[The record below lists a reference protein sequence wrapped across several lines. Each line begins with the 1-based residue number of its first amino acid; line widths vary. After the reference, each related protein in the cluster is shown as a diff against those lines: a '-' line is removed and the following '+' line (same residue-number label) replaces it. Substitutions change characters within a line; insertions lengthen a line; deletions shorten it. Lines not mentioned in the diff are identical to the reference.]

1 MAKNMRTHS
10 AGLQYHHPLISPRS
24 PQVLGRGKQMKAG
37 VYNHGLTSGVPPL
50 LVASPLTERAIWAA
64 ESQRQAYP
72 SLCPALWA
80 RSQRDRLGELA
91 GTSAPRSLAK
101 LQHVLMILAF
111 SEVKNVHDS
120 LYLTRRLVSVT
131 LSDWSRMCP
140 NCCFKVTRNPS
151 YLHMNIYYYTSSTII
166 YILYLIY
173 FLSWLVYTL
182 VWLVISVKCSIKIPV
197 LPLFWDMSLYLEHTR
212 QSQRWTPGGRHCCWR
227 CDAEIKQR
235 QLPRDFKY
243 PLARLIMVDRKVRAH
258 NLLSSLDNNWE
269 VGTECD
275 EKIKIIIVFLL
286 ELKGFF
292 LFFFFF
298 WFFFL
303 VWIREKSFQLKCH
316 SWSGSE
322 RITERGAVWHQTCTV
337 PACL

>member
-1 MAKNMRTHS
+1 
-10 AGLQYHHPLISPRS
+10 
-24 PQVLGRGKQMKAG
+24 
-37 VYNHGLTSGVPPL
+37 
-50 LVASPLTERAIWAA
+50 
-64 ESQRQAYP
+64 
-72 SLCPALWA
+72 
-80 RSQRDRLGELA
+80 
-91 GTSAPRSLAK
+91 
-101 LQHVLMILAF
+101 
-111 SEVKNVHDS
+111 
-120 LYLTRRLVSVT
+120 
-131 LSDWSRMCP
+131 
-140 NCCFKVTRNPS
+140 
-151 YLHMNIYYYTSSTII
+151 MNIYYYTSSTII